1 MSTDWVDESTE
12 APIAAFYFPH
22 PEATIGTQK
31 AAGSLWQTTRR
42 LGHIVHDM
50 FREMR
55 GFRTAGFQDR
65 LVPAARTLSPN
76 AEYLKHLELSG
87 GDRLIR
93 LASNE
98 NTDHPSP
105 EVARALARAFD
116 DANLSPP
123 PVPPLVGE
131 LARRHRVDLD
141 QVLVTAGSTEV
152 IDATL
157 RTFVR
162 AGDEVVVPAPSW
174 PVCRRRLQALEAD
187 IVEIPLHCGEN
198 SWDYDA
204 GAFLDAITPATKLIF
219 ICTPNNPTGNSMSL
233 AGLRQLADTG
243 LPVLIDAAYYDFDP
257 HAGVIALAREHEN
270 VIVTRTFSKAY
281 CLAGLRVG
289 YALGGAEILGYVERL
304 LVPGSAVSSASLHAA
319 MAALLDDAYHER
331 QTTRIV
337 AERTRLSAALREL
350 GVHVWESGGNFVAVD
365 ARRSP
370 GRAEGVA
377 DAILEHGI
385 VVRPFGDVL
394 RISIGVEHEND
405 AVIAAM
411 TRIVGGQGTH

>member
-1 MSTDWVDESTE
+1 MTGLGERGVDFRKDRDHGAGGEDSGPRGMS
-12 APIAAFYFPH
+12 AN
-22 PEATIGTQK
+22 
-31 AAGSLWQTTRR
+31 
-42 LGHIVHDM
+42 
-50 FREMR
+50 
-55 GFRTAGFQDR
+55 RTSSFQDR
-65 LVPAARTLSPN
+65 LVPAARTLPSN
-76 AEYLKHLELSG
+76 AEYLRHLALSG
-87 GDRLIR
+87 DDRLIR

-98 NTDHPSP
+98 NTDHPSTQ
-105 EVARALARAFD
+105 VAAALARAFD

-123 PVPPLVGE
+123 PVPPLARE
-131 LARRHRVDLD
+131 LARRHDVGLD

-162 AGDEVVVPAPSW
+162 AGDEVVTPAPSW

-187 IVEIPLHCGEN
+187 IVDIPLHCGED
-198 SWDYDA
+198 SWRYDA

-219 ICTPNNPTGNSMSL
+219 VCTPNNPTGNSMPLDGL
-233 AGLRQLADTG
+233 ARLAETG
-243 LPVLIDAAYYDFDP
+243 VPLLIDAAYYDFDP
-257 HAGVIALAREHEN
+257 RAGVIALAREHQN

-319 MAALLDDAYHER
+319 MAALLDDAYHQR

-337 AERTRLSAALREL
+337 AERTRLTSALRDL
-350 GVHVWESGGNFVAVD
+350 GVRVWESGGNFVPVD
-365 ARRSP
+365 ARRCP
-370 GRAEGVA
+370 GRAEVLA
-377 DAILEHGI
+377 AALLEHGI

-394 RISIGVEHEND
+394 RISVGVAPEND

-411 TRIVGGQGTH
+411 SRIIGEQPSH